1 MALFVQIGLLS
12 LLLIGCS
19 NHTEPSIKSSKLGE
33 TSEIK
38 KAEQEIQAFKDSYK
52 TSAVPAMILPPVYQ
66 EISVFDDQKI
76 TFSAQRANFESVMYS
91 ISNLSGLNL
100 IIDKDVDK
108 NIPITISVKDAS
120 LEDAL
125 DVIMDISGCFYV
137 LKGNILHVKQ
147 FAQKSFM
154 IPYIHSTT
162 SFTTDLGGD
171 MLSSASSGGSSGG
184 GGSSSAGV
192 KGEFKLKYNNPLETN
207 DFYGQL
213 EKNLASLISVD
224 GKYTL
229 NRFNGILNVYDK
241 IANLNAIE
249 SMIKRIKK
257 QSNKQ
262 VLIEAKILE
271 VVLNENHQLGINWE
285 SVAYSISSSA
295 DKLLLQ
301 QTLGLNGAVAG
312 TISYNTKYFSTIISA
327 LDESGNVETLSN
339 PSVNVLSGQSA
350 VISSGKLVPFWEKEV
365 QTTQGTG
372 GSASTSEVTYNR
384 RDVLHGVTMG
394 VTPTIMEDDQIMLN
408 IIPITSSIEDTID
421 YTDED
426 GKSVASAPL
435 LNIKEIGT
443 VVFAKDNSLV
453 LIGGLI
459 NNTISK
465 KEDKIPWLGDIPWL
479 GGLFKRTIAKD
490 EKRELV
496 ILLRLKIKGNE

>member
-184 GGSSSAGV
+184 
-192 KGEFKLKYNNPLETN
+192 
-207 DFYGQL
+207 
-213 EKNLASLISVD
+213 
-224 GKYTL
+224 
-229 NRFNGILNVYDK
+229 
-241 IANLNAIE
+241 
-249 SMIKRIKK
+249 
-257 QSNKQ
+257 
-262 VLIEAKILE
+262 
-271 VVLNENHQLGINWE
+271 
-285 SVAYSISSSA
+285 
-295 DKLLLQ
+295 
-301 QTLGLNGAVAG
+301 
-312 TISYNTKYFSTIISA
+312 
-327 LDESGNVETLSN
+327 
-339 PSVNVLSGQSA
+339 
-350 VISSGKLVPFWEKEV
+350 
-365 QTTQGTG
+365 
-372 GSASTSEVTYNR
+372 
-384 RDVLHGVTMG
+384 
-394 VTPTIMEDDQIMLN
+394 
-408 IIPITSSIEDTID
+408 
-421 YTDED
+421 
-426 GKSVASAPL
+426 
-435 LNIKEIGT
+435 
-443 VVFAKDNSLV
+443 
-453 LIGGLI
+453 
-459 NNTISK
+459 
-465 KEDKIPWLGDIPWL
+465 
-479 GGLFKRTIAKD
+479 
-490 EKRELV
+490 
-496 ILLRLKIKGNE
+496 